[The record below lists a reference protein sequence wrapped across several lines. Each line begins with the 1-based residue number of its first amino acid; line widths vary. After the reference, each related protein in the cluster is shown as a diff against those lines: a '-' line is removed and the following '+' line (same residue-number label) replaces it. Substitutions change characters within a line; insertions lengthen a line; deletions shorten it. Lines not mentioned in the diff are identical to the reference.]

1 LEAYHQRVLDE
12 ERQKSS
18 RPMKGNMAST
28 DFNTE
33 KLDAE
38 SVDAASKRVAAMFAV
53 EHPAVTNL
61 PLDQALGVSPAPASE
76 PTEKKQRT
84 TVAKLAQRY
93 QEREA
98 ELAKNIDEIKRIIGT
113 YQRTLAEAEFKLSV
127 WREALA
133 EIGAD

>member
-1 LEAYHQRVLDE
+1 MNGAAQFNSITTDE
-12 ERQKSS
+12 
-18 RPMKGNMAST
+18 MKGNMAST

-38 SVDAASKRVAAMFAV
+38 SVEAASKRVALMFAA
-53 EHPAVTNL
+53 EHPAVPNL
-61 PLDQALGVSPAPASE
+61 PLDHALGVNPAPAPE